1 MTTFKGVLKKISG
14 CLKKTAMF
22 APAIVAG
29 VGILGF
35 IGCGFAGLAINGQ
48 VSDYVETSN
57 YQQAVLED
65 TQKLNEKYENGDISL
80 SEYTNA
86 LNEIGTSGYI
96 NKIINRDIEGNE
108 VWQAK
113 LKTTDAL
120 MIACLASLGGL
131 IIAVATCIPWYI
143 KPNLADKLDSSAFE
157 DFNWTPPE
165 KIALPPEDKEKHSNI
180 IEDINKEDELSSL
193 DDFLDN
199 I

>member
-1 MTTFKGVLKKISG
+1 MK
-14 CLKKTAMF
+14 CW
-22 APAIVAG
+22 
-29 VGILGF
+29 
-35 IGCGFAGLAINGQ
+35 
-48 VSDYVETSN
+48 ER
-57 YQQAVLED
+57 
-65 TQKLNEKYENGDISL
+65 
-80 SEYTNA
+80 
-86 LNEIGTSGYI
+86 YI